1 MKTFD
6 VDLQWELSR
15 SLARLAT
22 CMRLER
28 RDGNVYGFTTN
39 TKALTIDGILYEPAY
54 SINPTDI
61 ASGCNLDIDDV
72 EAEGLLDSATITEDD
87 LRAGRWDYAEFRL
100 FQVNWADLTQGT
112 KKDRSGHLGKVT
124 VNRQT
129 FVAELL
135 GELEAYA
142 IGIGKKTQP
151 GCRTSLGTAE
161 CGVTPTEVTGTIET
175 ADSDFFT
182 LHDSARTEPDVFF
195 DEGIITFHF
204 DSGDIAREVKGYIV
218 GTWVTKT
225 AIPYDATG
233 VAYTMTEGCPRTLS
247 ACADRFENAVN
258 FRGEPWLRGNDAML
272 QIGIHK

>member
-1 MKTFD
+1 MKTIG

-22 CMRLER
+22 CMRIER
-28 RDGNVYGFTTN
+28 SDGNVYGFTTN
-39 TKALTIDGILYEPAY
+39 TKQLTIDGVVYEPAY
-54 SINPTDI
+54 SLNPTDI
-61 ASGCNLDIDDV
+61 ASGSNLDTDDV
-72 EAEGLLDSATITEDD
+72 EAEGLLDSETITEDD

-100 FQVNWADLTQGT
+100 FQVNWADLSQGT

-124 VNRQT
+124 ANRQT

-142 IGIGKKTQP
+142 IGLGKKTQP
-151 GCRTSLGTAE
+151 ACRTSLGTAE
-161 CGVTPTEVTGTIET
+161 CGVTPVEVTGTIGT
-175 ADSDFFT
+175 ADDDFFT
-182 LHDSARTEPDVFF
+182 LHDAARTEPDVYF
-195 DEGIITFHF
+195 DEGVITIHF
-204 DSGDIAREVKGYIV
+204 VSGDLSYEVKGYVV

-225 AIPYDATG
+225 AIAYDATG
-233 VAYTMTEGCPRTLS
+233 VAYTMKQGCVRSLT
-247 ACADRFENAVN
+247 ACQSFDNVAN